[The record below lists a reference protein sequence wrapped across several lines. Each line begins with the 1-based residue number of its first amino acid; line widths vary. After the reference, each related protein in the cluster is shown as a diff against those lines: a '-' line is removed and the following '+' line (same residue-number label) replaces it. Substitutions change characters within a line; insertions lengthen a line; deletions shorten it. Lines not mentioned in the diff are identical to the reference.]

1 MEDKDR
7 MPRYYLQDELGS
19 PLRVLYGNG
28 NGDIYGYDEFGG
40 ELYETPD
47 PEKDAADRY
56 SRQGEGQPF
65 GYTGYRYDA
74 VGGTYFAQAR
84 EYKAELGRFTAE
96 DVVRGNGAVPKTL
109 NRYGY
114 CWSSPLD
121 IIDIDGRE
129 PVSLEEFQ
137 IGKEWIF
144 EADPVSA
151 PLSTLLQDYQNQKKQ
166 NSNLEWPELFN
177 PNTTIEKSITPSP
190 EVTIGPVTGEY
201 TPIVK
206 KDNVINISVEVGAG
220 LYAGF
225 DVTGIGAEL
234 GGKSYLSF
242 NNQGKYFST
251 VGGELAVGVDAFVI
265 GGTAGCKYESYA
277 ELNQVIEEGWFLDY
291 NLFGFNEKNG
301 DIIFNIGASL
311 YVAIG
316 GGIEIEVNVSKAWRE
331 LKKGWKEFV
340 DSFECSE

>member
-1 MEDKDR
+1 M
-7 MPRYYLQDELGS
+7 
-19 PLRVLYGNG
+19 LYGNG
-28 NGDIYGYDEFGG
+28 NGNIYGYDEFGE
-40 ELYETPD
+40 ELYEAPD
-47 PEKDAADRY
+47 PEKEASNRY

-74 VGGTYFAQAR
+74 VGGTYFAQVR
-84 EYKAELGRFTAE
+84 EYKTELGRFTAE

-114 CWSSPLD
+114 CWSRPLD

-129 PVSLEEFQ
+129 PASLEEFQ

-144 EADPVSA
+144 KADPVPA

-166 NSNLEWPELFN
+166 NSNLQWPELFN
-177 PNTTIEKSITPSP
+177 PNTTIEKSIIPSP

-206 KDNVINISVEVGAG
+206 KDNVINISVEVGTG
-220 LYAGF
+220 LYAEF

-291 NLFGFNEKNG
+291 NLLGFNEKNG